1 MLSSFALACDTV
13 FRRGLAFA
21 GQLPPNAEV
30 FGDGDGTVPITIQ
43 QGKKRSRESG
53 YLCVYCWFR
62 QTPSTQ
68 QVHFFLSIAWMSDLP
83 SSVMIRLSTYSE
95 RVTTPS

>member
-43 QGKKRSRESG
+43 QGKKTLARVWLPMR
-53 YLCVYCWFR
+53 LLLV
-62 QTPSTQ
+62 STNSIDSTSP
-68 QVHFFLSIAWMSDLP
+68 FFFIH
-83 SSVMIRLSTYSE
+83 RLDE
-95 RVTTPS
+95 